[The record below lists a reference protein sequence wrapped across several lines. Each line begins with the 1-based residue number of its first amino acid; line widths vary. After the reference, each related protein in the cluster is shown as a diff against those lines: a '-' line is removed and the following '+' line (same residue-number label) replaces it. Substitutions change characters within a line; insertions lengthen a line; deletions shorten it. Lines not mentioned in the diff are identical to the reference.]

1 MSSDETGDLPVA
13 RSDHMPRWVW
23 KAVAVF
29 WGGAL
34 AALLVRSVWDSLHT
48 LILLLLVSLFLSLA
62 IEPGANYLARR
73 GWRRGPATLLILV
86 TVMVVFLVFVVAIA
100 ALVGQQVADLLV
112 HSDRYVTKTVHF
124 VNNTFGAHLSAD
136 KIISSIND
144 PTGKVQK
151 FITSQQGRVLDL
163 SVSALTFIVEAFSVM
178 LFTFYLVADGPK
190 LRIAICSRFSA
201 ERQLRVLD
209 TWELAIDK
217 TGGYIY
223 SRVLLG
229 GLSVMF
235 HWVAFQ
241 IIGIR
246 APLALA
252 LWVGIISQFLPVIGT
267 YLAGALPV
275 LVAFLDSPGKA
286 LIVLIVITVYVQIQ
300 DYVFLPRV
308 TRRTMNIHP
317 AIAFGSALAGAALL
331 GAVGAVL
338 AIPAAAMIQ
347 AIVSEAGVRHE
358 VVDSRLTE
366 LVPRGRRRERKAARK
381 KHPATPDVAGD
392 DIDGEA

>member
-1 MSSDETGDLPVA
+1 M
-13 RSDHMPRWVW
+13 
-23 KAVAVF
+23 
-29 WGGAL
+29 
-34 AALLVRSVWDSLHT
+34 
-48 LILLLLVSLFLSLA
+48 
-62 IEPGANYLARR
+62 
-73 GWRRGPATLLILV
+73 
-86 TVMVVFLVFVVAIA
+86 
-100 ALVGQQVADLLV
+100 
-112 HSDRYVTKTVHF
+112 
-124 VNNTFGAHLSAD
+124 
-136 KIISSIND
+136 
-144 PTGKVQK
+144 
-151 FITSQQGRVLDL
+151 LDL

-331 GAVGAVL
+331 L
-338 AIPAAAMIQ
+338 SLIHI
-347 AIVSEAGVRHE
+347 
-358 VVDSRLTE
+358 
-366 LVPRGRRRERKAARK
+366 
-381 KHPATPDVAGD
+381 
-392 DIDGEA
+392 

>member
-1 MSSDETGDLPVA
+1 MSIDDAGDPSVTP
-13 RSDHMPRWVW
+13 SDHMPRWVW
-23 KAVAVF
+23 KAVAIF

-34 AALLVRSVWDSLHT
+34 AALLIRSMWDSLHT

-62 IEPGANYLARR
+62 IEPGTNYLVRR

-112 HSDRYVTKTVHF
+112 HSERYVNKTVNF
-124 VNNTFGAHLSAD
+124 INSTFGAHLNAD
-136 KIISSIND
+136 KIIVAIKNPDGS
-144 PTGKVQK
+144 VQL
-151 FITSQQGRVLDL
+151 FISSQQGRVLDL
-163 SVSALTFIVEAFSVM
+163 SVNVLTFIVEMFSVM

-190 LRIAICSRFSA
+190 MRIAICSRFPA
-201 ERQLRVLD
+201 DRQRRVLD

-229 GLSVMF
+229 GLSALF

-252 LWVGIISQFLPVIGT
+252 LWVGIISQFLPVVGT

-286 LIVLIVITVYVQIQ
+286 LIVLIFITVYVQIQ

-347 AIVSEAGVRHE
+347 AIVSERGVRHE
-358 VVDSRLTE
+358 VVDSHLTE
-366 LVPRGRRRERKAARK
+366 LVPRRRRDRRAARK
-381 KHPATPDVAGD
+381 KHPTSSETDGD
-392 DIDGEA
+392 A